1 MELDELFKIFGVG
14 INIDILLVVIFLLV
28 VFAIELTIF
37 YKIKKSK
44 DVKEE
49 QHLQPDTSMDA
60 ATAIETSSNRLLSN
74 AIPAEPDIQQLLKRI
89 LADEL
94 LTECYNTIIN
104 SQSEISTVSQLATA
118 LSIDRSWLYKKIYKE
133 LQISPKEFITILQ
146 TELRVDSPKRAE
158 I

>member
-49 QHLQPDTSMDA
+49 QLLQPDTSMDA
-60 ATAIETSSNRLLSN
+60 ATATEASSNRLLSN

-146 TELRVDSPKRAE
+146 TEIRVDSPKRAE